1 LSLAEN
7 MPISSTRTLEIPKE
21 ELNTGSIFA
30 GRYQIIE
37 ELGQGGM
44 GRVYK
49 VLDTKIKER
58 MALKLLKPEIASNTE
73 TMERFN
79 NELKFARKIRHRNVC
94 QIYDL
99 NEAEGNFY
107 ITMEYVAGEDL
118 RNMIRMSGQLS
129 IETAVKIARQVGE
142 GLMEAH
148 RTGIVHRDL
157 KPQNIMIDKQGQAKI
172 MDFGIARSIKD
183 RGTTSAGLMIGTPAY
198 MSPEQ
203 AAGIEADQRSDIYSL
218 GIVLYAMLTGEEPF
232 KGETPL
238 SIALKQRSE
247 IPKRPGELNAR
258 IPNDLEML
266 ILKCLEK
273 DRENRYQTAEEFL
286 SALNKVGTVA
296 AETTVVPKWKSS
308 IAVLPFMDLSPEKDQ
323 EYFCDGLAEE
333 LINSLTKVEDLRTVA
348 RTSAFFFKGKNVG
361 IREIGQELRVEAVLE
376 GSVRK
381 AGNRLRINA
390 QLIQVVDGFH
400 LWSEQFDRE
409 MKDVFAIQDEIA
421 AGIVNKLKMR
431 LTAPGEERG
440 GKHPRDLEAYDA
452 YLRGRYFLNKF
463 TNEGVRSAMA
473 CFEEAIAK
481 DADFAP
487 AHAALAESYQRY
499 SALGLMASKEATA
512 KARAAALHAL
522 DLDPRLAEAHYAL
535 AMIAA
540 FHEWDRTMAEE
551 RFKRALELNPNS
563 AKALSWYAIFLMSY
577 QKKYQKALEL
587 ISRAEELDPLELQV
601 KTHRGWVYCFQHR
614 FDEAIKLLQDITQ
627 LEPFFAQGHYWL
639 GCAYLYKAL
648 YDEAVVEIEKA
659 ISLGGRSVFHVGM
672 LGVTYAR
679 AGNRSGA
686 LQVLAELE
694 NSAAT
699 RSGFSWVARVYAG
712 LGETDKMFECLEK
725 AYEQRDPSLTYMAGS
740 LEFESFRSDPRFK
753 AILERIGLE

>member
-1 LSLAEN
+1 VS
-7 MPISSTRTLEIPKE
+7 ISSTKTLEIPKK
-21 ELNTGSIFA
+21 ELSTGSIFA
-30 GRYQIIE
+30 ERYQIIE

-58 MALKLLKPEIASNTE
+58 IALKLLKPEIASNKE

-99 NEAEGNFY
+99 NETEGNFF
-107 ITMEYVAGEDL
+107 ITMEYVPGEDL
-118 RNMIRMSGQLS
+118 GNMIRMSGQMS
-129 IETAVKIARQVGE
+129 VETAVKIARQVGE

-148 RTGIVHRDL
+148 RIGIVHRDL
-157 KPQNIMIDKQGQAKI
+157 KPQNIMIDKEGHAKI

-183 RGTTSAGLMIGTPAY
+183 RGTTGAGMMIGTPAY

-203 AAGIEADQRSDIYSL
+203 AEGLEVDQRSDIYAL
-218 GIVLYAMLTGEEPF
+218 GIILYEMLTGRAPF
-232 KGETPL
+232 TGETPL

-247 IPKRPGELNAR
+247 IPIRPRDLNAR

-286 SALNKVGTVA
+286 SALSKGGDIG
-296 AETTVVPKWKSS
+296 AEKTVVPKWKNS

-348 RTSAFFFKGKNVG
+348 RTSAFAFKGKNVG
-361 IREIGQELRVEAVLE
+361 IHEIGKELRVETVLE

-390 QLIQVVDGFH
+390 QLIHVADGYH

-409 MKDVFAIQDEIA
+409 MKDVFTIQDEIA
-421 AGIVNKLKMR
+421 EGIVKKLKMR
-431 LTAPGEERG
+431 LGAPDEGHRE
-440 GKHPRDLEAYDA
+440 KHPRDLEAYDA

-463 TNEGVRSAMA
+463 TIEAVRSAMA
-473 CFEEAIAK
+473 CFKQAIAK
-481 DADFAP
+481 DADYAP
-487 AHAALAESYQRY
+487 AHAALAESFQRY
-499 SALGLMASKEATA
+499 SALGLLASGEAIA
-512 KARAAALHAL
+512 NARAAAQRAL
-522 DLDPRLAEAHYAL
+522 DLDPRLAEAHFAL

-551 RFKRALELNPNS
+551 KFKRALEFNPNY
-563 AKALSWYAIFLMSY
+563 AKAHSWYAIFLMSY
-577 QKKYQKALEL
+577 EKKYQKALDL
-587 ISRAEELDPLELQV
+587 ISQAEELDPLELQV
-601 KTHRGWVYCFQHR
+601 KTHRGWVYCFQRR
-614 FDEAIKLLQDITQ
+614 FDEAIVLLQSITD

-639 GCAYLYKAL
+639 GCAYLYKGL
-648 YDEAVVEIEKA
+648 YDKAASELEKA
-659 ISLGGRSVFHVGM
+659 IVLGGRSVFHVGM

-679 AGNRSGA
+679 AGHKTKA
-686 LQVLAELE
+686 QQLLAELA
-694 NSAAT
+694 NSAQT
-699 RSGFSWVARVYAG
+699 CSCFSWVARVYAS
-712 LGETDKMFECLEK
+712 LGETDRLFECLEK
-725 AYEQRDPSLTYMAGS
+725 AYEQHDPSLTYIADS
-740 LEFESFRSDPRFK
+740 LEFEGVRSDPRFK
-753 AILERIGLE
+753 AILKKIGLE